1 MTLPA
6 SVTSAP
12 AERVEQLILLTERL
26 TSLIAEQLRAFEARR
41 PQDAAGNAE
50 ETARLANLYRHESLK
65 LKADPTALDG
75 APAEQKERLIGA
87 TRAFDAVLARHGRA
101 VEAAKAITEG
111 LIRAI
116 AEEVHKQRHAVCS
129 YGPTAMQ
136 APRPA
141 TPVALNRR
149 A

>member
-1 MTLPA
+1 MALAA
-6 SVTSAP
+6 SSS
-12 AERVEQLILLTERL
+12 AERMEQLLLLTVRL
-26 TSLIAEQLRAFEARR
+26 TGLIAEQLRAFEARR

-65 LKADPTALDG
+65 LKANPSLLED
-75 APAEQKERLIGA
+75 APAELKERLVAA

-101 VEAAKAITEG
+101 VEAAKTITEG

-116 AEEVHKQRHAVCS
+116 AEEVHKQRHAVAS
-129 YGPTAMQ
+129 YGPKAMQ

>member
-1 MTLPA
+1 MTMPA
-6 SVTSAP
+6 ASS
-12 AERVEQLILLTERL
+12 AERMEQLILLTERL
-26 TSLIAEQLRAFEARR
+26 TALISEQLRAFEARR
-41 PQDAAGNAE
+41 PQDAAANAD
-50 ETARLANLYRHESLK
+50 ETARLANLYRHESLRVK
-65 LKADPTALDG
+65 SDPSLLAG
-75 APAEQKERLIGA
+75 APPELHERLVIV

-101 VEAAKAITEG
+101 VEAAKTITEG

-116 AEEVHKQRHAVCS
+116 ADEVSKQRHAVAG
-129 YGPTAMQ
+129 YGHKGMQ